1 MCARDSVDSRR
12 SVVPKIVVL
21 IVGEGRSPMG
31 EIGEQ
36 EQSAGD
42 PFIPGAL
49 AEEIVALLS
58 VAFAVQE
65 CVSPFLIV

>member
-1 MCARDSVDSRR
+1 MCARDSAGSHRGVTGGVALSA
-12 SVVPKIVVL
+12 
-21 IVGEGRSPMG
+21 GEGLSPMG

-49 AEEIVALLS
+49 LREIVALLS
-58 VAFAVQE
+58 VAFAIQE